1 MFSKRDSV
9 LTRTRGA
16 AAPVHVPLRRLMLC
30 VDCEVCFEIGGTTCP
45 ACGSNIWVPLA
56 RFLEAANSLRKS
68 ADAAKLPSKRRPGA
82 RQLLIVAKNR
92 LKLYQYMRRAFQ
104 GNETVRVLLDQRAGE
119 RRRSSGTAPEAERR
133 RADRRRAVHVD
144 DLLRVLGWAI
154 VLQDHPENKRPNSR

>member
-9 LTRTRGA
+9 LTRNRGA
-16 AAPVHVPLRRLMLC
+16 AAPVHLPLRRLMLC
-30 VDCEVCFEIGGTTCP
+30 VDCEVCFEIGATTCP

-56 RFLEAANSLRKS
+56 RFLEAANRLRKS
-68 ADAAKLPSKRRPGA
+68 SDAAKLPSNRRQGA

-92 LKLYQYMRRAFQ
+92 LKLYQYMRKAFH

-119 RRRSSGTAPEAERR
+119 RRGVSGPVPDADRR
-133 RADRRRAVHVD
+133 RADRRRAVHVE

-154 VLQDHPENKRPNSR
+154 VLQDLPETKRPSR